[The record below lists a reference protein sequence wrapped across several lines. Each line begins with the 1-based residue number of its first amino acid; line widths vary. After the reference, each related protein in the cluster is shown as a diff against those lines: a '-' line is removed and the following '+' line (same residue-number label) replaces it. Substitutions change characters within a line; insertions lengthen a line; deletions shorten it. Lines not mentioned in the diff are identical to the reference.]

1 MNSSPFK
8 KIVILTLLLAQPA
21 LSQERFIPSMNE
33 VVVNESIHSVG
44 VRTGEL
50 RLLERAWQASP
61 NNLDAS
67 LSYARAV
74 FIIGLQEADLRWFGS
89 AKAALLPWWKTTDLP
104 AEGFFVR
111 GLIKQGFHEFD
122 EGLKDINLAIQ
133 KDPNKPEFWS
143 WRFSL
148 HLLRS
153 DINGARQD
161 ILGITQLFGVK
172 EANIYSAILSYRT
185 GQAERAI
192 ELLKV
197 AIKDSHYQDAFS
209 QDWLNFHLGEAYRL
223 AGNSEQAISVWEK
236 QLRKNPKSHLIRLS
250 LAELYNH
257 QGMYQ
262 KVLKVSGLGAESYLI
277 TDALLVQA
285 LLASKALKDPIESKL
300 VTQIEARLKSQ
311 AMREE
316 IIIERPKLNYFIR
329 YGKNPESGL
338 ALSIDNWKLQNELPD
353 AVLFIEAALLVN
365 KPMSAQPVIEWV
377 NKTGIKDQ
385 ELAALMLKLKAH
397 PLWTGS
403 RS

>member
-8 KIVILTLLLAQPA
+8 KIAILMLFLTQPA
-21 LSQERFIPSMNE
+21 LSQERFVPSMNE

-89 AKAALLPWWKTTDLP
+89 AKAALLPWWKSSDLP

-111 GLIKQGFHEFD
+111 GLVKQGFHEFD

-185 GQAERAI
+185 GQAEKAI
-192 ELLKV
+192 ELLKA
-197 AIKDSHYQDAFS
+197 AIKDSQYQDSFS

-223 AGNSEQAISVWEK
+223 VGNSEQAINVWEK

-250 LAELYNH
+250 LAELYNYK
-257 QGMYQ
+257 GMYR

-285 LLASKALKDPIESKL
+285 LLASKALKDPVESKL

-316 IIIERPKLNYFIR
+316 IIIERPKLIYFIR

-338 ALSIDNWKLQNELPD
+338 TLSIDNWKLQNELPD

-365 KPMSAQPVIEWV
+365 KPMAAKPVIDWV

-385 ELAALMLKLKAH
+385 ELSALILKLKAH

>member
-8 KIVILTLLLAQPA
+8 KIAILMLFLTQPA

-50 RLLERAWQASP
+50 RVLERAWQASP

-67 LSYARAV
+67 LSYAKAV

-89 AKAALLPWWKTTDLP
+89 AKAALLPWWKSSDLP
-104 AEGFFVR
+104 AEAFFVR
-111 GLIKQGFHEFD
+111 GLVKQGFHEFD
-122 EGLKDINLAIQ
+122 DGLKDINLAIQ

-161 ILGITQLFGVK
+161 ILGITRLFGEK
-172 EANIYSAILSYRT
+172 EANIYRGILSYRT
-185 GQAERAI
+185 GQAEKAI
-192 ELLKV
+192 ELLKA
-197 AIKDSHYQDAFS
+197 AIKDSYYQDAFS

-223 AGNSEQAISVWEK
+223 VGNSSQAINVWEK

-250 LAELYNH
+250 LAELYNYK
-257 QGMYQ
+257 GMYQ
-262 KVLKVSGLGAESYLI
+262 KVLKVSGLGAETYLI

-365 KPMSAQPVIEWV
+365 KPMAAKPVIDWV

-385 ELAALMLKLKAH
+385 ELSALILKLKAH

>member
-1 MNSSPFK
+1 MNSSTFK
-8 KIVILTLLLAQPA
+8 KTAILMLFLTQPA
-21 LSQERFIPSMNE
+21 LSQERFIPSMSE

-89 AKAALLPWWKTTDLP
+89 AKAALLPWWKSSDLP

-111 GLIKQGFHEFD
+111 GLVKQGFHEFD

-161 ILGITQLFGVK
+161 MLGITQLFGVK

-185 GQAERAI
+185 GQAEKAI
-192 ELLKV
+192 ELLKA
-197 AIKDSHYQDAFS
+197 AIKDSNYQDSFS

-223 AGNSEQAISVWEK
+223 VGNSEQAINVWEK

-250 LAELYNH
+250 LSELYNYK
-257 QGMYQ
+257 GMYQ

-316 IIIERPKLNYFIR
+316 IIIERPKLIYFIR

-338 ALSIDNWKLQNELPD
+338 TLSIDNWKLQNELPD

-365 KPMSAQPVIEWV
+365 KPMAAKPVIDWV

-385 ELAALMLKLKAH
+385 ELAALIVKLKAH
-397 PLWTGS
+397 PLWNGS

>member
-1 MNSSPFK
+1 MNSASFK
-8 KIVILTLLLAQPA
+8 KIAILTLLLTQPA
-21 LSQERFIPSMNE
+21 LSQERFIPAMNE
-33 VVVNESIHSVG
+33 VIVNESIHSVG

-67 LSYARAV
+67 IAYARAV

-89 AKAALLPWWKTTDLP
+89 AKAALLPWWKSADLS

-111 GLIKQGFHEFD
+111 GLVKQGFHEFD
-122 EGLKDINLAIQ
+122 EGLKDINLAIK

-161 ILGITQLFGVK
+161 ILEITRLFGEK
-172 EANIYSAILSYRT
+172 EANIYRGILSYRA
-185 GQAERAI
+185 GQPEKAI
-192 ELLKV
+192 ELLTA
-197 AIKDSHYQDAFS
+197 AIKDSQYQDVFS
-209 QDWLNFHLGEAYRL
+209 QDWLSFHLGEAYRL
-223 AGNSEQAISVWEK
+223 VGNSEQAISVWEK

-250 LAELYNH
+250 LTELYNYK
-257 QGMYQ
+257 GMYQ

-285 LLASKALKDPIESKL
+285 LLASRALKDPIESQL
-300 VTQIEARLKSQ
+300 LTQIEARLKSQ

-316 IIIERPKLNYFIR
+316 NIIERPKLIYLIR
-329 YGKNPESGL
+329 YGKDPESGL
-338 ALSIDNWKLQNELPD
+338 TLSIDNWKHQNELPD

-365 KPMSAQPVIEWV
+365 KPMTAKPVIEWF

-385 ELAALMLKLKAH
+385 ELNALILKLKAH
-397 PLWTGS
+397 PLWTGGHS
-403 RS
+403 